1 MRHTVLLLAS
11 LPLLTTACGPGKSSD
26 DGSDGPMEPFDCSDV
41 EGELV
46 PHGEEVESADGCTTM
61 VCSDGVLSIAEDRR
75 ATIAGDLELST
86 QAEVD
91 AQVCL
96 GTVEGALRITGAV
109 TDLMPL
115 MPLSRVGQGVEIT
128 ATELDTMDGL
138 QGLLE
143 VGGAITVADNASL
156 TRLGFGPRMSAFGD
170 VVIQNNDALTT
181 LAGAEFLGQCVAC
194 STVARGPRALVA
206 DEEPAAADEGT
217 GGAEPMGDG
226 GLDQP
231 AGGTFYGNILIAD
244 NDVLTDIWAMSNLYY
259 AWANVAFRN
268 NAALTTL
275 DPLQMMEVRGDLEI
289 VDHAT
294 MPTASAQAFAD
305 RVVVQGVLTICGNL
319 DGEPCP

>member
-128 ATELDTMDGL
+128 ATELVTMDGL

-194 STVARGPRALVA
+194 STVARAPARWWPTRSPPRPTRAPGAPSRWATADSTSPRAA
-206 DEEPAAADEGT
+206 PSTAT
-217 GGAEPMGDG
+217 SSSP
-226 GLDQP
+226 
-231 AGGTFYGNILIAD
+231 
-244 NDVLTDIWAMSNLYY
+244 
-259 AWANVAFRN
+259 
-268 NAALTTL
+268 TT
-275 DPLQMMEVRGDLEI
+275 
-289 VDHAT
+289 T
-294 MPTASAQAFAD
+294 CSPTSG
-305 RVVVQGVLTICGNL
+305 R
-319 DGEPCP
+319 